1 MQLKHEDIEKALLIK
16 AFLEKHYQES
26 YDYAF
31 LTKKFAM
38 NKFKLK
44 QAFKHVTSD
53 NIHSYITKLR
63 INYAKKLLETTDL
76 TIGQIVVNVGI
87 DKSNFNLQFKKL
99 TGKTPSQW
107 RKHTNPD
114 LKLRYQDTLSQ
125 EEETR

>member
-1 MQLKHEDIEKALLIK
+1 MQIKNEDIEKALLIK

-44 QAFKHVTSD
+44 LAFKYVTSD

-63 INYAKKLLETTDL
+63 INYAKKLLETSDL
-76 TIGQIVVNVGI
+76 PIGQIVVNVGL
-87 DKSNFNLQFKKL
+87 DKSNFNIQFKKI

-107 RKHTNPD
+107 RKHSKPE
-114 LKLRYQDTLSQ
+114 LKFIT
-125 EEETR
+125 TTP